1 MVHVVGQEPLK
12 GSGKDCEVF
21 ASFSLPALSLAAKLR
36 LLRASCIKTTA
47 LAGCGGAWH
56 TSLESQLIGGRGR
69 TGVGRFSS
77 TIQ

>member
-1 MVHVVGQEPLK
+1 MVHAVGQEPLK
-12 GSGKDCEVF
+12 GSEKDCEVF

-47 LAGCGGAWH
+47 LSGRGGAWH
-56 TSLESQLIGGRGR
+56 TSLESQLIGGRG
-69 TGVGRFSS
+69 GVGRFSS